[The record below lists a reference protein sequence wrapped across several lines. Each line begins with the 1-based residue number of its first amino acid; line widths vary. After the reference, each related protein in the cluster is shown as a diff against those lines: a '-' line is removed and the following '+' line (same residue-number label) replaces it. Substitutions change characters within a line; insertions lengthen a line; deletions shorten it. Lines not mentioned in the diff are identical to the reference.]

1 MYNNPAKRLL
11 DIVEETLKIE
21 NKSIT
26 LMDAYCDILNV
37 PSRNITDLYKRII
50 EIDKLIEEIEN
61 AINDNNILD
70 PELHLNPI
78 KSIRYI
84 FFYSNFTVALSQ
96 VIPRLSNE
104 NIMSLKHTVS
114 VLSNYYKND
123 EKKLEEKEILEFLK
137 ELNELVTNVTKSN
150 INRELKSFIVE
161 QLEIIR
167 DALLSYKINGNVGL
181 QKSLERTIY
190 AVFSNYKN
198 IEENIDDENVSKFKD
213 MFQKFINMGKKVG
226 IAIAIFNTTITGH
239 ENFEK
244 IKDAVKLALTSG
256 SN

>member
-1 MYNNPAKRLL
+1 M
-11 DIVEETLKIE
+11 
-21 NKSIT
+21 
-26 LMDAYCDILNV
+26 
-37 PSRNITDLYKRII
+37 
-50 EIDKLIEEIEN
+50 
-61 AINDNNILD
+61 
-70 PELHLNPI
+70 
-78 KSIRYI
+78 
-84 FFYSNFTVALSQ
+84 
-96 VIPRLSNE
+96 
-104 NIMSLKHTVS
+104 
-114 VLSNYYKND
+114 
-123 EKKLEEKEILEFLK
+123 
-137 ELNELVTNVTKSN
+137 TKSN